1 MPHALA
7 LVVLC
12 ALFLYQWNHGPVR
25 PEYGF
30 LSTRMRDRYMRH
42 VQTMYVVGT
51 AIVAISLHAVATLL
65 MGS

>member
-30 LSTRMRDRYMRH
+30 LSTRTRDRYMRH
-42 VQTMYVVGT
+42 IRTMSVVGT
-51 AIVAISLHAVATLL
+51 AIVAISLNAVFTLL
-65 MGS
+65 GY

>member
-1 MPHALA
+1 MPHALS

-30 LSTRMRDRYMRH
+30 LSTRTRDRYMRH
-42 VQTMYVVGT
+42 IRAMYAVGT
-51 AIVAISLHAVATLL
+51 AIVAISLHAVFTLL
-65 MGS
+65 GY